1 MISKAYEKA
10 DFQIIEFT
18 LEDVLTFSSVVHTT
32 TEPSTTLPTTVP
44 GTTVPPTTV
53 PGTTQT
59 ITIGGGSGDAIF
71 DYSDLFQ

>member
-18 LEDVLTFSSVVHTT
+18 LEDVLTSSAVVHTT

-44 GTTVPPTTV
+44 GTTVPTTTV

-59 ITIGGGSGDAIF
+59 INIGGGSGDAIF
-71 DYSDLFQ
+71 DYSDFFQ